1 MVMQVT
7 DGGLGVVVPKST
19 QPYLKKKFFSDR
31 IEEEELDQPEAL
43 VHGCPYTMV
52 D

>member
-7 DGGLGVVVPKST
+7 DGGLGVVPKST
-19 QPYLKKKFFSDR
+19 QPYWKKGVFSDR
-31 IEEEELDQPEAL
+31 IEEEELDQLEAL
-43 VHGCPYTMV
+43 VHGCAYTIV

>member
-7 DGGLGVVVPKST
+7 DRDLGVVPEST
-19 QPYLKKKFFSDR
+19 QPYWKKRVFSDR
-31 IEEEELDQPEAL
+31 IEEEELDQLEAL
-43 VHGCPYTMV
+43 VHGCQYTMV